1 MKMTIFQET
10 YTLENGVKIPKLALG
25 TWLMDNKGAEE
36 AVKNA
41 ISIGYRHIDTAQA
54 YGNEQGVGEGVRC
67 SGIDRS
73 EIFVTSKVAAEHKSY
88 ESAMASIDESLRA
101 MGFEYIDLMLIH
113 SPQPWADVNQSDNRY
128 KEENKEVWRAM
139 EDTLKAGKVRAIGIS
154 NFLREDVENLME
166 SCTVKPMV
174 NQLLAHITN
183 TPFELIDYCR
193 EQNIV
198 VEAYSPVA
206 HGEALKNQ
214 EIVRMAEK
222 YSVSPAQLCMKYDLQ
237 LGLVVLPKTENPL
250 HMKENADMDFVISD
264 EDMDILKN
272 LDHIKDY
279 GESSFFPVF
288 GGKM

>member
-1 MKMTIFQET
+1 MTIFQET

-36 AVKNA
+36 AVKKA
-41 ISIGYRHIDTAQA
+41 ISIGYRHVDTAQA

-67 SGIDRS
+67 CGIDRS

-88 ESAMASIDESLRA
+88 ESAMASIDESLRT

-113 SPQPWADVNQSDNRY
+113 SPQPWVDVNQSDNRY

-139 EDTLKAGKVRAIGIS
+139 ENALKTGKVRAIGIS
-154 NFLREDVENLME
+154 NFLQEDVENLMD
-166 SCTVKPMV
+166 SYAVKPMV

-214 EIVRMAEK
+214 EIVQMAEK
-222 YSVSPAQLCMKYDLQ
+222 YSVSAAQLCMKYDLQ

-264 EDMDILKN
+264 EDMNILKN

>member
-1 MKMTIFQET
+1 MTIFQET

-88 ESAMASIDESLRA
+88 ESAMASIDESLRT

-139 EDTLKAGKVRAIGIS
+139 EDALKAGKVRAIGIS

>member
-1 MKMTIFQET
+1 
-10 YTLENGVKIPKLALG
+10 
-25 TWLMDNKGAEE
+25 MDNKGAEE

-67 SGIDRS
+67 SGIHTS
-73 EIFVTSKVAAEHKSY
+73 EIFVTTKVAAEHKRY
-88 ESAMASIDESLRA
+88 ESAIASIDESLRT

-139 EDTLKAGKVRAIGIS
+139 EDALKAGKVRAIGIS

-214 EIVRMAEK
+214 EIVQMAEK
-222 YSVSPAQLCMKYDLQ
+222 YSVSPARLCMKYDLQ

>member
-1 MKMTIFQET
+1 MTIFQET

-88 ESAMASIDESLRA
+88 ESAMASIDESLRT

-139 EDTLKAGKVRAIGIS
+139 EDALKAGKVRAIGIS

-214 EIVRMAEK
+214 EIVQMAEK
-222 YSVSPAQLCMKYDLQ
+222 YSVSPARLCMKYDLQ

-250 HMKENADMDFVISD
+250 HMKKNADMDFVISD

>member
-1 MKMTIFQET
+1 MTIFQET

-41 ISIGYRHIDTAQA
+41 ISIGYRHVDTAQA

-67 SGIDRS
+67 CGIDRS

-88 ESAMASIDESLRA
+88 ESAMASIDESLRT

-113 SPQPWADVNQSDNRY
+113 SPQPWVDVNQSDNRY

-139 EDTLKAGKVRAIGIS
+139 ENALKTGKVRATGIS
-154 NFLREDVENLME
+154 NFLQEDVENLMD
-166 SCTVKPMV
+166 SYAVKPMV

-214 EIVRMAEK
+214 EIVQMAEK
-222 YSVSPAQLCMKYDLQ
+222 YSVSAAQLCMKYDLQ

-264 EDMDILKN
+264 EDMNILKN
-272 LDHIKDY
+272 LDYIKDY

>member
-1 MKMTIFQET
+1 MTIFQET